1 MTENY
6 RGCYEYLSA
15 QYPEVGG
22 YEFYKELFPD
32 NENSGERHTD
42 FSHPNAVYLYRDEQS
57 EDKKLRRRKMYN
69 DTWEQDYMEFVEG
82 NSLTLCRRSCISQ
95 KGEQAGERPADV
107 CSDLRSGWRRSC
119 RAAQPLSALW
129 RRSGASAPV
138 ADADFPC
145 SVGDRAAYL
154 LCFPAAD

>member
-1 MTENY
+1 M
-6 RGCYEYLSA
+6 
-15 QYPEVGG
+15 
-22 YEFYKELFPD
+22 
-32 NENSGERHTD
+32 
-42 FSHPNAVYLYRDEQS
+42 YLYRDEQS

-82 NSLTLCRRSCISQ
+82 NSLTLCSGLAYRRKENRLENAQRMYALIF
-95 KGEQAGERPADV
+95 
-107 CSDLRSGWRRSC
+107 DLDGVGLAELRN
-119 RAAQPLSALW
+119 LFSALW

>member
-42 FSHPNAVYLYRDEQS
+42 FSHPNACLLYTSRC
-57 EDKKLRRRKMYN
+57 
-69 DTWEQDYMEFVEG
+69 V
-82 NSLTLCRRSCISQ
+82 
-95 KGEQAGERPADV
+95 
-107 CSDLRSGWRRSC
+107 
-119 RAAQPLSALW
+119 
-129 RRSGASAPV
+129 
-138 ADADFPC
+138 
-145 SVGDRAAYL
+145 
-154 LCFPAAD
+154 

>member
-1 MTENY
+1 MSFIKSCFRTMRTPENGT
-6 RGCYEYLSA
+6 RI
-15 QYPEVGG
+15 
-22 YEFYKELFPD
+22 FPI
-32 NENSGERHTD
+32 R
-42 FSHPNAVYLYRDEQS
+42 
-57 EDKKLRRRKMYN
+57 
-69 DTWEQDYMEFVEG
+69 
-82 NSLTLCRRSCISQ
+82 TLCICIGTNRARIRSSGAGRCITTHGNRIHGVCRGEQPYFVQRSCISQ